1 MMKKMKRAV
10 SIMLMAAIMVMMVG
24 CSSDNSQNEKSAS
37 DDSKQSDVSNS
48 SEASN
53 VTDGNS
59 EPLVMVYPADPGAEE
74 KLNTILAEFNKEYPD
89 IQVKVEYIP
98 FTNWG
103 DYITK
108 VKTMISGNQ
117 SIDVIRLATE
127 GVSTF
132 VEEGL
137 AISFNDFFADNE
149 ELLKNIGADQV
160 HENVNS
166 TFEQDGKKY
175 GLAWE
180 WNNAVEF
187 INTKLLEEANLSM
200 PEKDWS
206 REDIL
211 QYAQALTVEKD
222 GYTQY
227 GIAVSPDY
235 FTMSNWIY
243 ANNGSI
249 LNEDMTECTLNTP
262 EVKEVVQFL
271 YDLVYKYK
279 VAPVPAGLDN
289 LHLFMSDQIAMI
301 SYGRGGINSLH
312 SNDFTTYDVQYIP
325 GQPSGKIAFGAAG
338 FVALS
343 SSKQQENAMLLA
355 SWLAGNKSSQET
367 FMKYDSIPS
376 RIDVM
381 EELLPSMEPENGE
394 IWRES
399 ADNAVPL
406 QAPSCYA
413 EMTNIFDK
421 YMTKIFADEIS
432 VEEGLEKATEEIN
445 KLL

>member
-1 MMKKMKRAV
+1 MKFKKAAV
-10 SIMLMAAIMVMMVG
+10 LSLSLAMAVVSPLTAFG
-24 CSSDNSQNEKSAS
+24 NT
-37 DDSKQSDVSNS
+37 SKVQAAEN
-48 SEASN
+48 
-53 VTDGNS
+53 
-59 EPLVMVYPADPGAEE
+59 EPLVMVYPSDPGAEE
-74 KLNTILAEFNKEYPD
+74 KLNSILDRFKEQYPD
-89 IQVKVEYIP
+89 IDVEIQFIP
-98 FTNWG
+98 FTSWG

-108 VKTMISGNQ
+108 VKTMIAGNQ

-127 GVSTF
+127 GMSTF
-132 VEEGL
+132 AEEGL
-137 AISFNDFFADNE
+137 AVAFDDFFAQNE
-149 ELLKNIGADQV
+149 ELLHDIGADQI

-166 TFEQDGKKY
+166 TFEIDGKKY

-187 INTKLLEEANLSM
+187 LNTGLLEEAGLSM
-200 PEKDWS
+200 PEKDWT

-211 QYAQALTVEKD
+211 EYAKALTKEKD

-227 GIAVSPDY
+227 GIGVSPDY

-249 LNEDMTECTLNTP
+249 LNEDMTECTLNSP

-271 YDLVYKYK
+271 YDLVYEYK
-279 VAPVPAGLDN
+279 VAPVPSDLDALN
-289 LHLFMSDQIAMI
+289 MFMADQIAMI
-301 SYGRGGINSLH
+301 SYGRGGINALH
-312 SNDFTTYDVQYIP
+312 ANDFTNYDVQYIP

-343 SSKQQENAMLLA
+343 SSKQQDNAMLLA
-355 SWLAGNKSSQET
+355 SWLAADKESQQTYME
-367 FMKYDSIPS
+367 YDSIPS
-376 RIDVM
+376 RVDVM
-381 EELLPSMEPENGE
+381 EELLPNMEPENGE

-413 EMTNIFDK
+413 DMVSVFDK
-421 YMTKIFADEIS
+421 YMSLIFSNEIS
-432 VEEGLEKATEEIN
+432 VDEGLEKATEEIN
-445 KLL
+445 ALL

>member
-1 MMKKMKRAV
+1 MKKERIKKTLARILVGTMIFSMFGV
-10 SIMLMAAIMVMMVG
+10 TQTMAEAI
-24 CSSDNSQNEKSAS
+24 D
-37 DDSKQSDVSNS
+37 
-48 SEASN
+48 
-53 VTDGNS
+53 
-59 EPLVMVYPADPGAEE
+59 PLVMVYPADPGAEE
-74 KLNTILAEFNKEYPD
+74 KLNTILEAFNEEYPD
-89 IQVKVEYIP
+89 IEVEVQYIP
-98 FTNWG
+98 FTSWG

-108 VKTMISGNQ
+108 VKTMIAGNQ

-132 VEEGL
+132 VEEKL
-137 AISFNDFFADNE
+137 AISFNDFFAENE
-149 ELLKNIGADQV
+149 QLLEDIGADQI
-160 HENVNS
+160 HENVNA
-166 TFEQDGKKY
+166 TFEMNGEKY

-187 INTKLLEEANLSM
+187 LNTGLLQEAGLSM
-200 PEKDWS
+200 PEQDWT

-211 QYAQALTVEKD
+211 EYAKALTVEKD
-222 GYTQY
+222 GYKQY

-249 LNEDMTECTLNTP
+249 LNADMTECTLNSD

-271 YDLVYKYK
+271 YDLVYKYE

-289 LHLFMSDQIAMI
+289 LNLFMSDQIAMI

-312 SNDFTTYDVQYIP
+312 ANDFTEYDVQYIP

-343 SSKQQENAMLLA
+343 TSKQQENAMLLA

-376 RIDVM
+376 RVDVM
-381 EELLPSMEPENGE
+381 EELLPNMEPENGE
-394 IWRES
+394 IWRDS

-413 EMTNIFDK
+413 DMVSVFDK
-421 YMTKIFADEIS
+421 YMTMIFANEIS
-432 VEEGLEKATEEIN
+432 VNEGLEKATEEIN
-445 KLL
+445 SLL

>member
-1 MMKKMKRAV
+1 MKNKAV
-10 SIMLMAAIMVMMVG
+10 KILSCALVCLMLITMSG
-24 CSSDNSQNEKSAS
+24 CAGKKVEESNSQETAEENMENNTEQSGTVPS
-37 DDSKQSDVSNS
+37 D
-48 SEASN
+48 
-53 VTDGNS
+53 
-59 EPLVMVYPADPGAEE
+59 PLVMVYPADPGAEE
-74 KLNTILAEFNKEYPD
+74 KLNTILASFNEEYPD
-89 IQVKVEYIP
+89 IKVEVEYIP
-98 FTNWG
+98 FTSWG
-103 DYITK
+103 DYITEI
-108 VKTMISGNQ
+108 KTMISGNQ

-137 AISFNDFFADNE
+137 AISFNDFYAENE
-149 ELLKNIGADQV
+149 KLLSSIGTDQI

-166 TFEQDGKKY
+166 TFEINGEKY

-200 PEKDWS
+200 PKEDWT
-206 REDIL
+206 RAEIL
-211 QYAQALTVEKD
+211 KYAQALTVKKD

-249 LNEDMTECTLNTP
+249 LNEDMTECTLNTE

-271 YDLVYKYK
+271 YDLVYKYE

-289 LHLFMSDQIAMI
+289 LNLFMSDQIAMI
-301 SYGRGGINSLH
+301 SYGRGGINALH
-312 SNDFTTYDVQYIP
+312 ANDFTTYDVQYIP

-381 EELLPSMEPENGE
+381 EELLPNMEPENGE
-394 IWRES
+394 IWRDS

-413 EMTNIFDK
+413 EMVGIFDK
-421 YMTKIFADEIS
+421 YMTLIFADEIS
-432 VEEGLEKATEEIN
+432 VDEGLEKATEEIN
-445 KLL
+445 TLL